1 MTRVAVRTLLLA
13 VGFTIAVQAAAA
25 AAAPAASATSYE
37 ASVVGLAVTRQ
48 TWNEDRPWEKTA
60 PDNRRVLAVV
70 IDGPLLL
77 TTAQMVD
84 EATLIQA
91 EKFGRSDRVPARVVY
106 VDREVDLCLLR
117 VEDPKFFADLT
128 PVKLAP
134 GTPLDGTL
142 RSVRWRNQQL
152 EVSAS
157 RIKRYEVQES
167 FFGQLRH
174 TFLLIQT
181 DLSGGG
187 WSEPVFSDGHFVGLT
202 VTQDEQSARVIPIE
216 IIAAY
221 LERVR
226 AAGTY
231 QGFPDLGIKWQ
242 VNEDAGLARFLGQTG
257 ERRGILVRQV
267 PWGST
272 GYGVLEPRDLLLSLD
287 GSPLDASGFFRHPR
301 FGRLEFPALLSE
313 KRRVGDVIAAQ
324 VLRQGKVLDLTLTLR
339 AYPASLDLVPVRRGD
354 DPPPYLVAGG
364 LVFREL
370 DAEYLRSWGREWMR
384 KAPLQVLSR
393 YLLLRSSQE
402 EKRRRIVVLQMVLP
416 SAYNT
421 GYQDMSNLPIM
432 KVNGIA
438 VDSIAAVAEAFRHPS
453 NGFHT
458 IQPSANGDSDL
469 IVLDAAGFEGATK
482 AVLEEY
488 GIPEAA
494 RVIEGESRP

>member
-1 MTRVAVRTLLLA
+1 MIRAAARAALLA
-13 VGFTIAVQAAAA
+13 VSLVAQARSF
-25 AAAPAASATSYE
+25 AAPPPTYE

-48 TWNEDRPWEKTA
+48 SWNEDRPWEKTA

-70 IDGPLLL
+70 VDGPYLL

-91 EKFGRSDRVPARVVY
+91 EKFGRSDRVPARVVH

-117 VEDPKFFADLT
+117 VEDPSFFSDLT
-128 PVKLAP
+128 PVKLAD
-134 GTPLDGTL
+134 GTPLDAVL

-152 EVSAS
+152 ESSAS
-157 RIKRYEVQES
+157 RIKRFEVQES
-167 FFGQLRH
+167 YFGQLRH
-174 TFLLIQT
+174 MFLLIQT

-187 WSEPVFSDGHFVGLT
+187 WSEPVFADGHLVGLT
-202 VTQDEQSARVIPIE
+202 VSQDEQSARVIPVEMIS
-216 IIAAY
+216 AY
-221 LERVR
+221 VRRAR
-226 AAGTY
+226 AAETY
-231 QGFPDLGIKWQ
+231 HGFPDLGIKWQ
-242 VNEDAGLARFLGQTG
+242 VNEDAALARFLGQTG

-272 GYGVLEPRDLLLSLD
+272 AYGVLEPRDLLLSLD
-287 GSPLDASGFFRHPR
+287 GQALDASGFYRHPR
-301 FGRLEFPALLSE
+301 FGRLEFPAILSE
-313 KRRVGDVIAAQ
+313 GHQVGDEVPAQ
-324 VLRQGKVLDLTLTLR
+324 VLRKGKVLDVRLTLR
-339 AYPASLDLVPVRRGD
+339 EYPVELDLVPVRRGD
-354 DPPPYLVAGG
+354 DAPVYLIAGG

-402 EKRRRIVVLQMVLP
+402 PGRRRIVFIQMVLP

-421 GYQDMSNLPIM
+421 GYQELSNLPIE
-432 KVNGIA
+432 KINRRP
-438 VDSIAAVAEAFRHPS
+438 VDSIAAVAEALRHPS
-453 NGFHT
+453 DGFDT
-458 IQPSANGDSDL
+458 IEASPNGDSDL
-469 IVLDAAGFEGATK
+469 IVLDAAGLDEATK

-494 RVIEGESRP
+494 REVSGGSKR